1 MAYIGQREKA
11 VIAANLKPI
20 LKQYG
25 MKGTLK
31 INHHSSI
38 RLTLQSGPVDF
49 GKVNGDVNVYWIH
62 DHYEGVAKEFLQ
74 AAYAALKSANWYDRS
89 DAMTDYFDTAYY
101 IYIRIG
107 RWDKDYEYT
116 GQKVVDTETV

>member
-38 RLTLQSGPVDF
+38 TLTLKSGPIDF
-49 GKVNGDVNVYWIH
+49 GKVNGDVNVYWMH
-62 DHYEGVAKEFLQ
+62 DHYEGQALKFLQ
-74 AAYAALKSANWYDRS
+74 AAYAALKSAGWYDRS

-101 IYIRIG
+101 INIRIG
-107 RWDKDYEYT
+107 RWDQDYVCT
-116 GQKVVDTETV
+116 GQKVVDVEDV